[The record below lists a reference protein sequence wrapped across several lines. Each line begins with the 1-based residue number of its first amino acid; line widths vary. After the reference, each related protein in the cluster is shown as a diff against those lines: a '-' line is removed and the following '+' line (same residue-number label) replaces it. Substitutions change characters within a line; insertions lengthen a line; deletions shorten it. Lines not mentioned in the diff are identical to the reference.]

1 MQDPLVKRRN
11 SEAAI
16 KEFDVI
22 KELQIGMVALSLSVM
37 KAYDRVSSTMLR
49 DFQKA
54 PLTVTRVDEKDV
66 DRGQVFQWHH
76 IVFDIFER
84 NSMDYEV
91 RGMEMGYPNRI
102 MLNRMN
108 QSPCR

>member
-76 IVFDIFER
+76 IVFDIFKR